1 MKQITQTDP
10 RRSYHGPSVSPEVVG
25 RRFGRA
31 FPELSK
37 WFTWLDGGYSAGAAW
52 QALLVAHVGH
62 IGRLRKRQLLY
73 EVQDV
78 QHMGLADGHS
88 LEVLICDVLGLS
100 RDFVEAEAETV
111 SRAMT
116 MLEHELHTL
125 TL

>member
-1 MKQITQTDP
+1 MKQITQTNP
-10 RRSYHGPSVSPEVVG
+10 RRNYQGPSISPEVVG
-25 RRFGRA
+25 RRFGKA
-31 FPELSK
+31 FPELTK
-37 WFTWLDGGYSAGAAW
+37 WFTWLNGGYSEGAVW
-52 QALLVAHVGH
+52 PALLVAHVGH
-62 IGRLRKRQLLY
+62 VGRLRTRQLLY